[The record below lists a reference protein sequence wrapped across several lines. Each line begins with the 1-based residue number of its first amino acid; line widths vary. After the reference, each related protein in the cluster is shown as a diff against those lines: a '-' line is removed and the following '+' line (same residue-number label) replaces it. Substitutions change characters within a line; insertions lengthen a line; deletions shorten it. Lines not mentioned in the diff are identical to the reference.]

1 MWIREKISN
10 CCFRCVMFLKLY
22 VEGKM
27 LVSLLA
33 AGIEALFE
41 LLFVGGDSRN
51 KKSECRKPARLPK
64 NNMSEFRFVFNMR
77 LGGMKN

>member
-1 MWIREKISN
+1 
-10 CCFRCVMFLKLY
+10 MFLKLY

-41 LLFVGGDSRN
+41 LLFVGGGSRN

-64 NNMSEFRFVFNMR
+64 NYMSEFMFVFNMNSVV
-77 LGGMKN
+77 MKN

>member
-1 MWIREKISN
+1 
-10 CCFRCVMFLKLY
+10 
-22 VEGKM
+22 M

-41 LLFVGGDSRN
+41 LLFVGGGSRN

-64 NNMSEFRFVFNMR
+64 NYMSEFMFVLNMNSVV
-77 LGGMKN
+77 MKN

>member
-1 MWIREKISN
+1 
-10 CCFRCVMFLKLY
+10 MFLKLY

-27 LVSLLA
+27 LVSSLA

-51 KKSECRKPARLPK
+51 NKSECRKPARLPK
-64 NNMSEFRFVFNMR
+64 NKMSEFMFVFNMCP
-77 LGGMKN
+77 GGMKN

>member
-1 MWIREKISN
+1 
-10 CCFRCVMFLKLY
+10 MFLKLY
-22 VEGKM
+22 VKGKM

-41 LLFVGGDSRN
+41 LLFVDGDSRN

-64 NNMSEFRFVFNMR
+64 NYMSEFMFEFNMCP
-77 LGGMKN
+77 GGMKN

>member
-1 MWIREKISN
+1 
-10 CCFRCVMFLKLY
+10 
-22 VEGKM
+22 M

-64 NNMSEFRFVFNMR
+64 NYMSEFMFVFNMCP
-77 LGGMKN
+77 GGMKN